1 MFIMFYGAM
10 LLVTV
15 VFKKLRRRYGSDSI
29 VGSIFKLLKQKL
41 VFSFIIQIFIS
52 AFMELLIAVY
62 LNLKA

>member
-15 VFKKLRRRYGSDSI
+15 VFKKLRRRYGSESA